1 MPLPALY
8 QMQVFRSLP
17 DARHSTAGAAARV
30 LRDQHRGEK
39 QRQLPVGGGDAP
51 ACSLPDALHSV
62 LPLRLLLGVHSQE
75 ERNRAG
81 VPDPLDHG
89 SPGVPQ
95 IPPPLLPRGQLYKDG
110 GMKHTVSDTN
120 QTQI

>member
-30 LRDQHRGEK
+30 LRDQHRGEE
-39 QRQLPVGGGDAP
+39 QRQLPVSGGDAP
-51 ACSLPDALHSV
+51 
-62 LPLRLLLGVHSQE
+62 HSQE

-81 VPDPLDHG
+81 VPDPLDQG
-89 SPGVPQ
+89 APGVPQ
-95 IPPPLLPRGQLYKDG
+95 APLPLLPRGQLYKDG